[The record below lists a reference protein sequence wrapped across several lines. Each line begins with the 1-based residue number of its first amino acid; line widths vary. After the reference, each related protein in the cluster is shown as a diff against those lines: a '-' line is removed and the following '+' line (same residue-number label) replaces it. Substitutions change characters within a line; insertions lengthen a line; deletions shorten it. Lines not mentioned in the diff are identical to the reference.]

1 LRGMGSTFIFRRN
14 FASLRLSPFLA
25 VCHQLFLHSGRRP
38 LPHCAAEIG
47 MPIRKD
53 VFCPSLSPEH
63 LKLFPISISHCE
75 RGLSK

>member
-1 LRGMGSTFIFRRN
+1 
-14 FASLRLSPFLA
+14 
-25 VCHQLFLHSGRRP
+25 
-38 LPHCAAEIG
+38 